1 MTDALPAGLLWC
13 ADHAVHLVREAAAR
27 DRSVYRCPRPCPV
40 WAPADELETLV
51 VVLVLR
57 QAASPDGLEAHA
69 VDAATV
75 ALAQKFIDLEPEL
88 RHALI
93 RAALSAVAVT
103 PGAGRRPI
111 LECLRFA
118 WI

>member
-1 MTDALPAGLLWC
+1 MTYALPAGLVWC
-13 ADHAVHLVREAAAR
+13 ADHVVHLVKEAD

-57 QAASPDGLEAHA
+57 QAASPDGLEART

-75 ALAQKFIDLEPEL
+75 ALTQKFIELAPEL

-93 RAALSAVAVT
+93 CAALSAVTVT
-103 PGAGRRPI
+103 PGAGERPI
-111 LECLRFA
+111 LECLHFA
-118 WI
+118 WT